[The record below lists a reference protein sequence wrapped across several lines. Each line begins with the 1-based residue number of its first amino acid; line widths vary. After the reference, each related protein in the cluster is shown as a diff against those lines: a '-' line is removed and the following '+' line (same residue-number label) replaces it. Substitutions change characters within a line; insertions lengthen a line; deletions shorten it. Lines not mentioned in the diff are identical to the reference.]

1 MKIGNYIVIAVS
13 LILVIVFSLSRTL
26 VHLLTEVWWF
36 NAVDFA
42 DVFWTKLSWQ
52 VFIWVG
58 TFLIYC
64 LFLLGNYWI
73 AEKLTSDRSFN
84 FLLGTEL
91 APYRN
96 IFIKV
101 IVIVNIILISLSAAT
116 AISSDWENFLK
127 FLNAVDFPTK
137 DPIYQQNIGFY
148 IFKLPLYE
156 GIKNWLFTLFIAG
169 LIISIIVYALKG
181 KFAARRQWQNFL
193 TGSIKTHISLLLA
206 GSMILIAVGF
216 LLQRYELLFGYNG
229 VVFGAGYADAHAKL
243 LGYWVM
249 AIVALLL
256 AVVCV
261 LSVWKNNLLWP
272 TYGVVIY
279 IVFFGL
285 FNVLYPEFQQKFIVN
300 PNELK
305 KEEPYIANN
314 IKLTREA
321 YGLDDVETKSFPAK
335 SELDSQALE
344 NNQGTIRNITL
355 WDYRPLLS
363 TYRQLQEIRPYYRFN
378 DVDFDRYTIDGDY
391 RQVMLS
397 PREMVY
403 SQVPQKAQTWVNK
416 HLKYTHGYGLVMNP
430 VNEVKPDGLPVL
442 FIKDIPPVSQV
453 NLEVEEP
460 AIYYGEKTDT
470 YIFTGMNTQEFDYP
484 RSGENAFTFYS
495 GTGGVPINSVWRKL
509 AYAYDLSS
517 INILISGYFTDNSK
531 IHYYRNIKERVNRVA
546 PFLRFDN
553 DPYISLIDGKMQ
565 WILDAYTVSDRYP
578 YSEPLYL
585 SNNAGEILNR
595 GNIGRIARGNVNYI
609 RNSVKVMID
618 AYNGTM
624 KFFVVDENDPILNT
638 YRKIFPQLFIEKP
651 AIPVNIKPHFRYPL
665 DLFKIQAQIYLSYHM
680 SSPQLFYNQEDLWRF
695 PRQVYEDNQQLMEPY
710 YLIMR
715 LPEKNREEEFV
726 LILPFTPVKKDN
738 MIAWMSAE
746 SDGDNYGKLL
756 LYEFPKQKLVYG
768 PSQIEARIDQNPKIS
783 QQLTLWSQ
791 KGSKVIRGDL
801 LVIPIEESLMYIEPI
816 YLRAEQ
822 GELPE
827 LKRVIVAYDK
837 EVVMTETLNES
848 LAEIFGVEVKKPEIG
863 VEVKKPEIQVT
874 EKTPETKNISEL
886 INSIA
891 EAYSQAEAARRKDN
905 WVEYGKSKQKFEQ
918 LLQQLKK
925 QAKNN

>member
-1 MKIGNYIVIAVS
+1 MKIENYIIIAAS
-13 LILVIVFSLSRTL
+13 FILLVIFSLSRTL
-26 VHLLTEVWWF
+26 VHLLTELWWF
-36 NAVDFA
+36 NAVDFT
-42 DVFWTKLSWQ
+42 DIFWTRLSWQ
-52 VFIWVG
+52 IFLWVG
-58 TFLIYC
+58 AFVIYF
-64 LFLLGNYWI
+64 LFLWGNYWI

-84 FLLGTEL
+84 FLLGSEL

-96 IFIKV
+96 IFIRV
-101 IVIVNIILISLSAAT
+101 IVIVSIILISLSASTAT
-116 AISSDWENFLK
+116 TTSLAWETLLK
-127 FLNAVDFPTK
+127 FLNAVDFPNK
-137 DPIYQQNIGFY
+137 DPIYQKNISFY
-148 IFKLPLYE
+148 IFRLPLYE
-156 GIKNWLFTLFIAG
+156 GIKDWLFTLIVAG
-169 LIISIIVYALKG
+169 LIISIIVYSLKG
-181 KFAARRQWQNFL
+181 KFTARRPWQNFL

-206 GSMILIAVGF
+206 GVVILIAVGF
-216 LLQRYELLFGYNG
+216 WLQRYELLFDSNG
-229 VVFGAGYADAHAKL
+229 VVFGAGYTDVHAKL
-243 LGYWVM
+243 LGYWIM
-249 AIVALLL
+249 TIVSLFL

-261 LSVWKNNLLWP
+261 LSVWKNNIILP
-272 TYGVVIY
+272 TYGAVIY
-279 IVFFGL
+279 IAILGS
-285 FNVLYPEFQQKFIVN
+285 FNVLYPGFQQKFIVN
-300 PNELK
+300 PNELQ
-305 KEEPYIANN
+305 KEKPYIANN
-314 IKLTREA
+314 IKFTREA
-321 YGLDDVETKSFPAK
+321 YGLDNVETKSFPAK
-335 SELDSQALE
+335 SELDSQTLE
-344 NNQGTIRNITL
+344 NNQGTVRNITL

-378 DVDFDRYTIDGDY
+378 DVDVDRYTIDGNY

-403 SQVPQKAQTWVNK
+403 SQVPKKAQTWVNK

-453 NLEVEEP
+453 NLQVKQP

-470 YIFTGMNTQEFDYP
+470 HIFTGMNTQEFDYP
-484 RSGENAFTFYS
+484 RSGENAFTSYS
-495 GTGGVPINSVWRKL
+495 GAGGVPINSIWQKL

-517 INILISGYFTDNSK
+517 INILISGYFTENSK

-585 SNNAGEILNR
+585 SNNARGILNR
-595 GNIGRIARGNVNYI
+595 GNIERIARGSVNYI
-609 RNSVKVMID
+609 RNSVKVMVD

-624 KFFVVDENDPILNT
+624 KFFVVDENDPVLNT
-638 YRKIFPQLFIEKP
+638 YRKIFPKLFTEKS
-651 AIPVNIKPHFRYPL
+651 AIPANVKAHFRYPL

-680 SSPQLFYNQEDLWRF
+680 SNPQLFYNQEDLWRF
-695 PRQVYEDNQQLMEPY
+695 PTEVYEDNQQLMEPY

-715 LPEKNREEEFV
+715 LPEQKGEEFV
-726 LILPFTPVKKDN
+726 LILPFTPVNKDN
-738 MIAWMSAE
+738 MIAWMAAQ
-746 SDGDNYGKLL
+746 SDGENYGKLL

-801 LVIPIEESLMYIEPI
+801 LVIPIEKSLMYIEPI

-837 EVVMTETLNES
+837 EVVMAETLYQS
-848 LAEIFGVEVKKPEIG
+848 LATIFGVKVEKPEI
-863 VEVKKPEIQVT
+863 KVT
-874 EKTPETKNISEL
+874 EKNPETKNISEL
-886 INSIA
+886 INSIV
-891 EAYSQAEAARRKDN
+891 ESYSQAEAARRKDN
-905 WVEYGKSKQKFEQ
+905 WVEYGKSKQEFEQ

-925 QAKNN
+925 QTENN